1 MKKIY
6 FVLLLLF
13 LGLSLIT
20 QDDINSSLNL
30 SAKDKPLLE
39 LLKEEKKELAILE
52 EELSYYH
59 NLLQQRVAIRELY
72 KQRKLTSIEN
82 VFSKTAKIIDR
93 IFDEDLIKKASLKIG
108 ELKLIYKDIDE
119 LRDQV
124 LYYQAKLAFAKGN
137 NKKAQNLLE
146 KIVEDYPHS
155 SMLSPS
161 ILILEE
167 IYFVEGL
174 DQKFINIFDQ
184 YTAEK
189 SLQQNYWLAQVY
201 YNIGKHTE
209 SSTYFNILAKNK
221 EYAFRAKSMIALIS
235 YYSDGLESSIAKFY
249 ELENKYNKRTDY
261 YEFVLLSLARLNI
274 ANNDFDKALM
284 YYDDYYDLSRE
295 VISDDVIYEMAI
307 QNYNKE
313 HYAKAIEYFNLIIN
327 RPIKSQYYASSKFF
341 VAVSEQGSGNYEY
354 AENTLSEMITQNNV
368 LMETMNTKY
377 DLLEKYNTLRKKIN
391 REDIAEEELS
401 ELKLQ
406 SDRIEKAIA
415 QTNETMEQLYTG
427 LDGRSLYTLQIME
440 EEYLAYS
447 STIADM
453 DAVILLAEKLP
464 NKKIPKIID
473 REIAYSDSSIIT
485 LQVLSYLGHRPKFT
499 RKDYNFAKAL
509 AYEKISQENLLT
521 TWDEIEQIAIQNNHE
536 EILPAIHN
544 SKQAI
549 SENLESIDVIARYI
563 FKGKPSDDFQKLI
576 QEEAFAI
583 EKNKMELQA
592 LKKDIVKNFNKMIA
606 RRLSNEKEILITEF
620 EGLQFIY
627 DDILSELITEIINTN
642 NYYNFS
648 LLNILF
654 KQTQILDNEYKEFQ
668 EKVKYE

>member
-1 MKKIY
+1 MKKKY

-13 LGLSLIT
+13 LGLSLT
-20 QDDINSSLNL
+20 AQDEINSSSNL
-30 SAKDKPLLE
+30 SARNKSLLE
-39 LLKEEKKELAILE
+39 QLKEEKKELAILE
-52 EELSYYH
+52 EELAYYH
-59 NLLQQRVAIRELY
+59 NLLQQRVTVRKLY
-72 KQRKLTSIEN
+72 KQKKLSSIEN
-82 VFSKTAKIIDR
+82 VFSKTTKIIDR
-93 IFDEDLIKKASLKIG
+93 MFDENLIKKASLKIG
-108 ELKLIYKDIDE
+108 ELELIYKDIDE
-119 LRDQV
+119 LKDQV
-124 LYYQAKLAFAKGN
+124 LYYQGKLAFIKGN
-137 NKKAQNLLE
+137 NKKAQDLLE

-155 SMLSPS
+155 SILNPA

-174 DQKFINIFDQ
+174 DQEFINIFDR

-189 SLQQNYWLAQVY
+189 SLRQNYWLSQVY
-201 YNIGKHTE
+201 YNVGRYSE
-209 SSTYFNILAKNK
+209 ALDYLNILIKNK
-221 EYAFRAKSMIALIS
+221 EFAFRAKAMIALIS
-235 YYSDGLESSIAKFY
+235 YYTEGLESSIAKFN

-261 YEFVLLSLARLNI
+261 YDFVLISLARLNI
-274 ANNDFDKALM
+274 ANNDFNKALI
-284 YYDDYYDLSRE
+284 YYDDYYNLTNDI
-295 VISDDVIYEMAI
+295 ISDDILYEMAI

-313 HYAKAIEYFNLIIN
+313 NYPKAIKYFNLIID
-327 RPIKSQYYASSKFF
+327 RPIKSQYYASAKFF

-354 AENTLSEMITQNNV
+354 AENTLSEMISQNNV

-391 REDIAEEELS
+391 RENITEEELS
-401 ELKLQ
+401 ELESQ
-406 SDRIEKAIA
+406 SDKLEKAIA
-415 QTNETMEQLYTG
+415 QTNETMNQLYTG
-427 LDGRSLYTLQIME
+427 LDSRSLNTLQIME
-440 EEYLAYS
+440 EEYLSYS

-485 LQVLSYLGHRPKFT
+485 LQVLSYLGHRPQFS
-499 RKDYNFAKAL
+499 RKDYGFAKAL
-509 AYEKISQENLLT
+509 AYEKISQQDLLT

-536 EILPAIHN
+536 EILPSIHI

-549 SENLESIDVIARYI
+549 RENLESIDIIAQYM
-563 FKGKPSDDFQKLI
+563 FKGKPSDDFQNLI
-576 QEEAFAI
+576 KEEALAI
-583 EKNKMELQA
+583 ENNKLELQV
-592 LKKDIVKNFNKMIA
+592 LKKDIIANFNKMIA

-627 DDILSELITEIINTN
+627 DNILSELITEIINTN

-654 KQTQILDNEYKEFQ
+654 KQTQILDSEYKEFQ